1 MTELEAEPAG
11 GAERELDRI
20 AAFTDGVI
28 AIAITL
34 LVLTIDVPHV
44 TGTDHGELA
53 DRLLDLWPN
62 LFAYGLSFAV
72 IGRYWIVHHRFFAT
86 LERYDARLVVLNLLF
101 LAFLVLV
108 PFVSELVGDF
118 RDETPAAI
126 AYAVALAAVGICTWA
141 SIRHSTRAGLVRPDR
156 REQTERFGSAPALA
170 LPAVFVVSIPV
181 AFFSPTAA
189 QLVWL
194 ATVVVH
200 PSRRWF
206 PRRSSA

>member
-1 MTELEAEPAG
+1 VAELEAEAAAG
-11 GAERELDRI
+11 AGRELDRI

-34 LVLTIDVPHV
+34 LVLSIDVPHLP
-44 TGTDHGELA
+44 GGEEEQLA

-62 LFAYGLSFAV
+62 LVAYGLSFAV

-86 LERYDARLVVLNLLF
+86 LARYDGRLVALNLLF
-101 LAFLVLV
+101 LAFLVLI

-118 RDETPAAI
+118 RQETPAAI
-126 AYAVALAAVGICTWA
+126 AYAVALAAVGICTWG

-156 REQTERFGSAPALA
+156 REETERFGSAPALA

-189 QLVWL
+189 ELLWL
-194 ATVVVH
+194 ATFLVH

-206 PRRSSA
+206 PHGSSA